1 MSYNDIYYSCKR
13 GNEMKV
19 YVVLGDD
26 RGCGVSVAG
35 VFLSL
40 EAALEFVK
48 ENSHC
53 YLYSEYGME
62 VVE

>member
-1 MSYNDIYYSCKR
+1 
-13 GNEMKV
+13 MKV
-19 YVVLGDD
+19 FIVLEDD

-53 YLYSEYGME
+53 YLYSEYGHE
-62 VVE
+62 VAG

>member
-1 MSYNDIYYSCKR
+1 
-13 GNEMKV
+13 MKV
-19 YVVLGDD
+19 FIVLEDD

-40 EAALEFVK
+40 ETALEFVK

-53 YLYSEYGME
+53 YLYSEYGNE
-62 VVE
+62 VAG